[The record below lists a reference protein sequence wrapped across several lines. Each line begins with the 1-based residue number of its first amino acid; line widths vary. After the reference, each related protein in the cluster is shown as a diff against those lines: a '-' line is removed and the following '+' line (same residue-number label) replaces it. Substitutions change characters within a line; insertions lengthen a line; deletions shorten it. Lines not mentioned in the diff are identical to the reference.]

1 MNTVS
6 PDKTLL
12 ALFLAFKN
20 LEAPLSQA
28 ERAKL
33 YEVGEQLELDPD
45 DWEFISEG
53 LIGIIT
59 LNLPL
64 NELFEAAK
72 TQLNVVD
79 ISQLLP
85 TEKEVAVAL
94 DTRGVLERRGE
105 EKIEQEN
112 RERIIKVA
120 VKFLMDKNLS
130 AIIKQ
135 SSWLERVLKDMSTL
149 SNSNK

>member
-1 MNTVS
+1 MSTPP

-12 ALFLAFKN
+12 ALFLALKN
-20 LEAPLSQA
+20 LKEPLNQS

-33 YEVGEQLELDPD
+33 YEVGEQLDLDPD

-53 LIGIIT
+53 LISIIT
-59 LNLPL
+59 ANRRLD
-64 NELFEAAK
+64 ELFQAAK
-72 TQLNVVD
+72 TQLDVVN

-85 TEKEVAVAL
+85 TEKEIAVAL

-105 EKIEQEN
+105 DKREQEN

-130 AIIKQ
+130 AIMKQ
-135 SSWLERVLKDMSTL
+135 SSWLERVVKDMSTL
-149 SNSNK
+149 SN